1 MMTWQDLHHSE
12 LTVPQLYALL
22 KLRSEVF
29 VVEQQCVYQDV
40 DGDDLVAGSGNCSDR
55 LRVRRG

>member
-22 KLRSEVF
+22 KLRSEVLSWSSSAF
-29 VVEQQCVYQDV
+29 IRMST
-40 DGDDLVAGSGNCSDR
+40 AMI
-55 LRVRRG
+55 